1 MNFSPHILSTQNS
14 PNSDLG
20 QIHRSWLIAGAIVIW
35 VIGTAS
41 DGEPL
46 PNRIIVLHPKL
57 GVVEADVIDAIA
69 LLLIWVL

>member
-1 MNFSPHILSTQNS
+1 M
-14 PNSDLG
+14 
-20 QIHRSWLIAGAIVIW
+20 IW